1 MVSKQAIFQCAA
13 VTHPLLVFCRCSSS
27 MHNGSILKRNGMFT
41 LVLLNV
47 RNTKRKYNKKGFL
60 IAVGE
65 KIRVLYV
72 VFTFENESIKSTFFY
87 TNFSI
92 YNNICRL
99 YIQESKQQ
107 LQTSCTTFT
116 KSFNS
121 SLLT

>member
-27 MHNGSILKRNGMFT
+27 THNGCILKRNEMFT

-60 IAVGE
+60 IAAGE
-65 KIRVLYV
+65 KFRVLYI
-72 VFTFENESIKSTFFY
+72 VFTFENESIKSTIFY
-87 TNFSI
+87 TNFS
-92 YNNICRL
+92 ICRL
-99 YIQESKQQ
+99 YIQESKRQ
-107 LQTSCTTFT
+107 LQTSCTTST